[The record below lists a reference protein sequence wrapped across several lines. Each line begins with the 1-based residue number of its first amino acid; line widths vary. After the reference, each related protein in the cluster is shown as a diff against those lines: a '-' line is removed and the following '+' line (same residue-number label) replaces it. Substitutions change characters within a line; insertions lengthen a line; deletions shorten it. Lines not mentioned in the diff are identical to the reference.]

1 MAIGAASS
9 ASGAAA
15 VAKAVQFHLTA
26 PATLAGRA
34 RTEVRSLGDGALIV
48 YGKGLDSVLVYEKRA
63 GGQGGVTL
71 PVMSPVSVN
80 GAAGHELETTL
91 GSVVQF
97 SKGRV
102 TYTVAGFQTADT
114 ILSAAQSLH

>member
-1 MAIGAASS
+1 M
-9 ASGAAA
+9 
-15 VAKAVQFHLTA
+15 
-26 PATLAGRA
+26 
-34 RTEVRSLGDGALIV
+34 
-48 YGKGLDSVLVYEKRA
+48 YEKRA
-63 GGQGGVTL
+63 GGHGGAPL

-80 GAAGHELETTL
+80 GAPGHELETTL
-91 GSVVQF
+91 GSVLQF

>member
-1 MAIGAASS
+1 
-9 ASGAAA
+9 
-15 VAKAVQFHLTA
+15 
-26 PATLAGRA
+26 
-34 RTEVRSLGDGALIV
+34 VRSLGDGALII
-48 YGKGLDSVLVYEKRA
+48 YGKGLDSLLVYEQRVGGHA
-63 GGQGGVTL
+63 GSML

-80 GAAGHELETTL
+80 GAPGHELETTL
-91 GSVVQF
+91 GSVLVF